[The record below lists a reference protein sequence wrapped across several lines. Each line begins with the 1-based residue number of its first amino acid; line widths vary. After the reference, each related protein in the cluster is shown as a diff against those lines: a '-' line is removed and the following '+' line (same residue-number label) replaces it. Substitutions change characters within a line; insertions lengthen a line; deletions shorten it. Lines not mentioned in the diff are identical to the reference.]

1 MSLGVGELIVLGF
14 VVVVVFSAARMGA
27 LGNALGKFV
36 YAFKKASRGQ
46 GFIDLKSGTLKRSP
60 PSHRS
65 GGEPEDA
72 ELVRPEEPSATKPP
86 RKP

>member
-36 YAFKKASRGQ
+36 YAFKKASKGE
-46 GFIDLKSGTLKRSP
+46 GFVDAQSRRLRT
-60 PSHRS
+60 
-65 GGEPEDA
+65 GGPMKKDAQPEDA
-72 ELVRPEEPSATKPP
+72 QIEKPE
-86 RKP
+86 RR